1 MPTPSQAPAKAD
13 NDRALPQGYR
23 NRADVISRTKRRGWG
38 LKVREYAPAQWQFL
52 GGHATHK
59 QSFRSRKRILVILTT
74 CIEATTASGA
84 GTRGMQDDKKTKS
97 FTQTPLLTSDSQV
110 WLVSVQVYRRSPR
123 GVWALRLARVAS
135 LNLWV
140 GMPGKLRWL
149 TRSAVDDGQ
158 VAFYHSLI

>member
-1 MPTPSQAPAKAD
+1 
-13 NDRALPQGYR
+13 
-23 NRADVISRTKRRGWG
+23 
-38 LKVREYAPAQWQFL
+38 
-52 GGHATHK
+52 
-59 QSFRSRKRILVILTT
+59 
-74 CIEATTASGA
+74 
-84 GTRGMQDDKKTKS
+84 MQDDKKTKS